1 MPISSTSAA
10 AATFAWALCAA
21 LTWSSAGAEGIY
33 SCTDSKGRKLT
44 ADRPIAECADRVQLE
59 HTRTGTIKRT
69 IGPSLT
75 ADERAAQEQKDKA
88 EAEARAQV
96 AEEKRRD
103 RALLVRYP
111 SRAAHDQER
120 NAALAQVDEGI
131 KASNL
136 RTADLAEQ
144 RKAIRNEQEF
154 YLKDPSKAPGAL
166 KRRATE
172 NLERAA
178 QQTAFVAEQQQEK
191 KRINQR
197 FDDELVKLK
206 QLWTALGQPTEA
218 KAAPA
223 KPAAAGMVSTAAP
236 TASAAAL
243 PAKP

>member
-10 AATFAWALCAA
+10 AATFACALFGA
-21 LTWSSAGAEGIY
+21 LTWGSAGAEGIY

-75 ADERAAQEQKDKA
+75 ADEQAAQEQKEKV
-88 EAEARAQV
+88 EAQAKAQV

-136 RTADLAEQ
+136 RTADLAAQ

-154 YLKDPSKAPGAL
+154 YLKDPSKAPGVL
-166 KRRATE
+166 KRRAAE
-172 NLERAA
+172 NSERLA
-178 QQTAFVAEQQQEK
+178 QQTTFVAEQQQEK
-191 KRINQR
+191 QRINQR

-206 QLWTALGQPTEA
+206 QLWTSLGQPTEA
-218 KAAPA
+218 KSVPA
-223 KPAAAGMVSTAAP
+223 KSAVGMANTSGPA
-236 TASAAAL
+236 ASAAPL

>member
-10 AATFAWALCAA
+10 AATFAWALFAA
-21 LTWSSAGAEGIY
+21 LTWGSAGAEGIY

-154 YLKDPSKAPGAL
+154 YLKDPSKAPDVL
-166 KRRATE
+166 KRRAAE
-172 NLERAA
+172 NSERLA
-178 QQTAFVAEQQQEK
+178 QQTTFVAEQQQEK
-191 KRINQR
+191 QRINQR

-206 QLWTALGQPTEA
+206 QLWTSLGQPTEA
-218 KAAPA
+218 KSAPA
-223 KPAAAGMVSTAAP
+223 KSAAGMANTSGPA
-236 TASAAAL
+236 ASAAPL

>member
-166 KRRATE
+166 QRRAAE
-172 NLERAA
+172 NVERVA
-178 QQTAFVAEQQQEK
+178 QQAAFVTEQQQEK
-191 KRINQR
+191 QRINQR

-223 KPAAAGMVSTAAP
+223 KATAGMANAAAPAASAP
-236 TASAAAL
+236 AL